1 MRDELS
7 NSCKGGHD
15 NIYRTRTH
23 REWSRKVA
31 SSKVPSLDRYWSL
44 IRDQR
49 SAKVADVFCWLH
61 VICLEFTAQSRFLQ
75 RIQPGNRTFV
85 EYLTNSQC
93 DSFYLSPIEV
103 ENIISSLSTSKAL
116 GPHNISVFSCSVY
129 CDLCTNLWYLC
140 VPMYLLFLFPD
151 SHILIIIFTVTQLF

>member
-7 NSCKGGHD
+7 NSCEGGHD

-44 IRDQR
+44 IRGQR
-49 SAKVADVFCWLH
+49 SAKVADVFCLLH
-61 VICLEFTAQSRFLQ
+61 VICLQFTAQSRFLQ
-75 RIQPGNRTFV
+75 RIQLGNRTFV

-93 DSFYLSPIEV
+93 DSFYLSPTEV

-116 GPHNISVFSCSVY
+116 GPHNISVFSCSIY
-129 CDLCTNLWYLC
+129 LLLYQFMIFMCTNVFAMPLSWL
-140 VPMYLLFLFPD
+140 
-151 SHILIIIFTVTQLF
+151 SHF